1 MKVYIRMARQ
11 KIDKNVVYLHYNI
24 IYFDYIQYKYNE
36 LYSLSLGA
44 HICNINLNV
53 MSEN

>member
-1 MKVYIRMARQ
+1 MARQ
-11 KIDKNVVYLHYNI
+11 KIDKNVVYIYIHYNI
-24 IYFDYIQYKYNE
+24 IYFDYIRYKYNE
-36 LYSLSLGA
+36 LYSLGA